1 MGTVPKDNHMQTF
14 NNSSDLL
21 KDWDS
26 GQGKTNELADIAS
39 LAENQLTYNGYTVE
53 VSSVWQEAA
62 LVMYLHKEL
71 KTKPENKQRAM
82 LDIFA
87 QNRLSDNH
95 KFDDAGNKPVAD
107 KPLPNHY
114 LSSDKLRSNY
124 FALTEAD
131 TVASIYYLLADAN
144 SSMTKD
150 NLLSLV
156 KSAKELIITESQS
169 EALATL
175 EAKES
180 ALVEAREKLNELGCF
195 DVTFTTDKQIKCS
208 VPFIKADTLPQLVSE
223 TLKHVPAL
231 DTLGAGCLVMS
242 FDVIKQEG

>member
-1 MGTVPKDNHMQTF
+1 MSIKTF
-14 NNSSDLL
+14 TTSSALL

-39 LAENQLTYNGYTVE
+39 LENNQLSYNGYSVE
-53 VSSVWQEAA
+53 VTPVWQEAA

-71 KTKPENKQRAM
+71 KTKPESKQRAM

-95 KFDDAGNKPVAD
+95 KFDDTGNKPVLS

-114 LSSDKLRSNY
+114 LSSDKQRSNY
-124 FALTEAD
+124 FDLVEVD
-131 TVASIYYLLADAN
+131 TVVSIYEVLSGVN

-150 NLLSLV
+150 NLLTLI
-156 KSAKELIITESQS
+156 KSVKELIITADQA
-169 EALATL
+169 EALAIL

-180 ALVEAREKLNELGCF
+180 ALIDARTKLEDVGCT
-195 DVTFTTDKQIKCS
+195 DITFTSETSLTAIVDFAIVS
-208 VPFIKADTLPQLVSE
+208 IIKAGVAGLNRLRDKDKLLSDDRILVSFE
-223 TLKHVPAL
+223 L
-231 DTLGAGCLVMS
+231 
-242 FDVIKQEG
+242 EGGKDD

>member
-1 MGTVPKDNHMQTF
+1 MATTIKTF
-14 NNSSDLL
+14 ASSSALL

-26 GQGKTNELADIAS
+26 GQGKTNELAEIAS
-39 LAENQLTYNGYTVE
+39 LENNQLSYNGYTVE
-53 VSSVWQEAA
+53 VTPVWQEAA

-95 KFDDAGNKPVAD
+95 KFDDAGSKPALT

-114 LSSDKLRSNY
+114 LSSDKQRSNY
-124 FALTEAD
+124 FELVEAK
-131 TVASIYYLLADAN
+131 TIASIYELLASAN

-150 NLLSLV
+150 NLLVLI
-156 KSAKELIITESQS
+156 KSAKELIITAEQAES
-169 EALATL
+169 LAIL

-180 ALVEAREKLNELGCF
+180 ALIDARTKLEAVGCV
-195 DVTFTTDKQIKCS
+195 DVTFTSETSLTAIVDFAIVS
-208 VPFIKADTLPQLVSE
+208 TIKAGIGGLNRLRDKDKLLSDDRILVSFE
-223 TLKHVPAL
+223 L
-231 DTLGAGCLVMS
+231 
-242 FDVIKQEG
+242 EG